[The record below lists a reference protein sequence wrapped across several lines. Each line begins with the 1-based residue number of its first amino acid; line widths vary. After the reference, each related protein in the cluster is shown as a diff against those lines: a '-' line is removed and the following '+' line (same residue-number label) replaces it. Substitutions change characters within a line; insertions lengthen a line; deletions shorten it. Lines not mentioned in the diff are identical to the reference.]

1 MEAGSE
7 AVLVHIEVLLSL
19 TVAPV
24 RIRSE
29 CDQNVIRLASL
40 IANREALKRVNGLRD
55 LVSEV
60 QDVTLPRAVSLLA
73 EKTLGEEEDM
83 LRAQARRKRSAR
95 QHIVGT
101 WHAYERTYNKQD
113 VGAHSGVV
121 LRPCMSMGH

>member
-24 RIRSE
+24 RMRSE

-40 IANREALKRVNGLRD
+40 IASREALKCVNGLRD

-73 EKTLGEEEDM
+73 EK
-83 LRAQARRKRSAR
+83 R
-95 QHIVGT
+95 
-101 WHAYERTYNKQD
+101 
-113 VGAHSGVV
+113 
-121 LRPCMSMGH
+121 